1 MIELLC
7 VFNPVKEE
15 GSLAMLI
22 GKVLPYL
29 ITWQS
34 DDDEFLQQKLY
45 LNIF

>member
-7 VFNPVKEE
+7 VFNHVME

-22 GKVLPYL
+22 RKVLPYL